1 MQLTPEHET
10 LRESLLRFI
19 DAEINPHVRDW
30 AASPPFP
37 AHEVFRKMGE
47 LGFLGIDKPESCGGL
62 GLDFSYAAA
71 FLEALGHIDCIGTT
85 TAIMVQTQMATPALA
100 RFGDPE
106 LQQRFL
112 APAITGEQVA
122 AIAVSEP
129 GAGSDVAAIKTT
141 AVRDGDD
148 YVINGSKLWITNGAQ
163 ADWLCLLANTGDG
176 PAHRNK
182 SLICVP
188 TDVPGFSVGRVLEK
202 IGMHASDTTEL
213 YFENVR
219 VPQSFRIG
227 KEGHGFRYQMNQFQE
242 ERLAVALSALRQLEA
257 TLDETIAYT
266 GQRRIFGRTVLDQQV
281 VHFRLAELKTELEA
295 LRALVWKTVEQ
306 YVGGADMTELASMCK
321 LKATRLMRE
330 TYDDC
335 LQFWGGMGFVE
346 ETAVARRFRDSRLGS
361 IGGGADEVMLSIIA
375 KHMGTLPERP
385 G

>member
-10 LRESLLRFI
+10 LAQSLVRFI
-19 DAEINPHVRDW
+19 EAEINPHVRDW

-37 AHEVFRKMGE
+37 AHAVFRRMGE
-47 LGFLGIDKPESCGGL
+47 LGFLGIDKPERCGGL

-71 FLEALGHIDCIGTT
+71 FLEALGHIDCIGVT
-85 TAIMVQTQMATPALA
+85 TAVMVQTQMATPALA
-100 RFGDPE
+100 RFGSPE
-106 LQQRFL
+106 LQARFL
-112 APAITGEQVA
+112 APAIAGEQVS

-129 GAGSDVAAIKTT
+129 GAGSDVAAITTT
-141 AVRDGDD
+141 AVKDGDD
-148 YVINGSKLWITNGAQ
+148 YVINGCKLWITNGAQ

-176 PAHRNK
+176 PPHRNK

-188 TDVPGFSVGRVLEK
+188 TDVPGFSVGRVLDK

-219 VPQSFRIG
+219 VPQRFRIG
-227 KEGHGFRYQMNQFQE
+227 DEGHGFRYQMTQFQE

-257 TLDETIAYT
+257 SIEETIDYT
-266 GQRRIFGRTVLDQQV
+266 RQRRLFGQTVLDQQV

-330 TYDDC
+330 TYDAC

-375 KHMGTLPERP
+375 KHMGTLPERLL
-385 G
+385 

>member
-1 MQLTPEHET
+1 MQLTPEHEEIG
-10 LRESLLRFI
+10 RSLVRFI
-19 DAEINPHVRDW
+19 EAEINPHVRDW

-37 AHEVFRKMGE
+37 AHEVFKKMGE
-47 LGFLGIDKPESCGGL
+47 LGFLGIDKPEACGGL

-71 FLEALGHIDCIGTT
+71 FLAALGHVDCIGVT

-100 RFGDPE
+100 RFGSPE

-112 APAITGEQVA
+112 APAISGEQVA

-129 GAGSDVAAIKTT
+129 GAGSDVAAITTT
-141 AVRDGDD
+141 AKKDGDD
-148 YVINGSKLWITNGAQ
+148 YLINGCKLWITNGAQ

-188 TDVPGFSVGRVLEK
+188 TDLPGFSVGRILEK

-219 VPQSFRIG
+219 VPQRYRIG
-227 KEGHGFRYQMNQFQE
+227 EEGFGFAYQMTQFQE

-257 TLDETIAYT
+257 SIEETIEYT
-266 GQRRIFGRTVLDQQV
+266 SQRKLFGQTVLDQQV

-306 YVGGADMTELASMCK
+306 HVAGADMTELASMCK

-330 TYDDC
+330 TYDNC

-346 ETAVARRFRDSRLGS
+346 ETSVARRFRDSRLGS

-375 KHMGTLPERP
+375 KHMGTLP
-385 G
+385 GQKA

>member
-1 MQLTPEHET
+1 MKLTPEHEE
-10 LRESLLRFI
+10 LARSLVRFI

-37 AHEVFRKMGE
+37 AREVFSRLGA
-47 LGFLGIDKPESCGGL
+47 LGFLGLDKPEDCGGL
-62 GLDFSYAAA
+62 GLDFSYAAV
-71 FLEALGHIDCIGTT
+71 FLEALGHVDCMGVT

-100 RFGDPE
+100 RFGSPE
-106 LQQRFL
+106 LRQRFL
-112 APAITGEQVA
+112 APAIAGEQVA

-129 GAGSDVAAIKTT
+129 GAGSDVAAIGTSATK
-141 AVRDGDD
+141 DGDD
-148 YVINGSKLWITNGAQ
+148 YVINGCKLWITNGAQ
-163 ADWLCLLANTGDG
+163 ADWLCVLANTGDG
-176 PAHRNK
+176 PPHRNK

-213 YFENVR
+213 WFENVR
-219 VPQSFRIG
+219 VPQRFRIG
-227 KEGHGFRYQMNQFQE
+227 EEGLGFRYQMHQFQE

-257 TLDETIAYT
+257 TIEETIAYT
-266 GQRRIFGRTVLDQQV
+266 GQRKLFGRTVLDQQV

-330 TYDDC
+330 TYDAC
-335 LQFWGGMGFVE
+335 LQYWGGMGFME
-346 ETAVARRFRDSRLGS
+346 ETPVARRFRDSRLGS

-375 KHMGTLPERP
+375 KHMGTLPKP
-385 G
+385 AP